1 MKSFESGRIPVPP
14 HPSLFEPWDLP
25 LPFEALALVGELDA
39 SAGARLIAPLTRT
52 QRAALTA
59 KLLSL
64 RRAWARDW
72 ANAID
77 WLSSTGNSAA
87 NAPPACSQIL
97 LGLHARE
104 SWHNAGTVLALLD
117 STRPMTPI
125 DSGYETVREADDE
138 FEAMAPSIRGL
149 ADTTQSLG
157 TALPIDVQASHW
169 WWFCATSSATG
180 CDCR

>member
-52 QRAALTA
+52 QRGALIA

-72 ANAID
+72 ANTID

-87 NAPPACSQIL
+87 SAPRVCSRVL
-97 LGLHARE
+97 RGLHARE

-117 STRPMTPI
+117 STRPMTPT
-125 DSGYETVREADDE
+125 DSGYEMVREADDG
-138 FEAMAPSIRGL
+138 FEAIALSLGGL
-149 ADTTQSLG
+149 ADTTRSLAS
-157 TALPIDVQASHW
+157 ALPIDVHASHW
-169 WWFCATSSATG
+169 WWFSG
-180 CDCR
+180 V